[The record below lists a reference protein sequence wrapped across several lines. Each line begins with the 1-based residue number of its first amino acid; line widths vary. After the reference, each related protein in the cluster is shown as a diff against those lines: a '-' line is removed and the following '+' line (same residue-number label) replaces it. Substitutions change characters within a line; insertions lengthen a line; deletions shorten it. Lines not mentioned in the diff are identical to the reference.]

1 MTAATLEHSLTVRLS
16 DELHSQL
23 TRLAKATGRTK
34 SFYVLDNLKERIEL
48 DLWQIEQTRQA
59 VEEADS
65 GEFASSEEVDAL
77 FAKYAG

>member
-1 MTAATLEHSLTVRLS
+1 MPAATLEHSLTVRLP
-16 DELHSQL
+16 DELHDKL

-34 SFYVLDNLKERIEL
+34 SFYVLDNLEERIEL

-59 VEEADS
+59 VEEADRRD
-65 GEFASSEEVDAL
+65 FASSEEVDAL